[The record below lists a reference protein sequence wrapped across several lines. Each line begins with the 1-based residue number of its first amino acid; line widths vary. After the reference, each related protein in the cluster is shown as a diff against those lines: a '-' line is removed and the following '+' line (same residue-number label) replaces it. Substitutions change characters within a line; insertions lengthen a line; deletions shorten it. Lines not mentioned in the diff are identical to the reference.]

1 VIRTAIIPVAG
12 LGTRM
17 RPVSTVVPKAMLP
30 LVDARGRARTVAH
43 VIVAE
48 AAAAGVET
56 AVLVVSPAHAEM
68 IERYFADLDAAARE
82 ELPDIQYAVQET
94 PGGFGRAVLCGA
106 DFVGAEPF
114 LLLLGDHIHIAEPGE
129 PACAAQVVRAFDGA
143 AAAAVVG
150 MQPVGAEELSRVG
163 VARGE
168 PVDGR
173 LYRCT
178 DFVEKPDEPT
188 AGQRL
193 ITPGLAEGTYL
204 AHCGIYAFAP
214 RMMMVLA
221 ELDEQCPADQEVGLA
236 DAQKILWEGR
246 PDEYLLYRIAGRAW
260 DTGTP
265 EGYAAT
271 QAALRGECGPADSPR

>member
-1 VIRTAIIPVAG
+1 MIRKAIIPVAG

-30 LVDARGRARTVAH
+30 LVDTQGRLRTVAH

-48 AAAAGVET
+48 AGAAGVDT
-56 AVLVVSPAHAEM
+56 AVLVVSPAHVEM
-68 IERYFADLDAAARE
+68 IERYFAELDAAERE
-82 ELPDIQYAVQET
+82 ELPAVEYAIQET
-94 PGGFGRAVLCGA
+94 PGGFGRAVLCGR
-106 DFVGAEPF
+106 DFVGADPF
-114 LLLLGDHIHIAEPGE
+114 LLLLGDHVHVAAPGE
-129 PACAAQVVRAFDGA
+129 PACAAQVVRAFENVS
-143 AAAAVVG
+143 AAAVVG
-150 MQPVGAEELSRVG
+150 MQPVGADELSRVG

-188 AGQRL
+188 ARQRL
-193 ITPGLAEGTYL
+193 VTPGLAEGEYL
-204 AHCGIYAFAP
+204 AHCGIYAFGP
-214 RMMMVLA
+214 EILTCLA
-221 ELDEQCPADQEVGLA
+221 ELDAEGPADGEVGLA
-236 DAQKILWEGR
+236 DAQAVLLQRR
-246 PDEYLLYRIAGRAW
+246 PEEYLLYHIAGRAC

-271 QAALRGECGPADSPR
+271 QAALRQIGD

>member
-30 LVDARGRARTVAH
+30 LVDGRGRARTVAH

-56 AVLVVSPAHAEM
+56 ALLVVSPGHAEM
-68 IERYFADLDAAARE
+68 IERYFADLDAAARG

-94 PGGFGRAVLCGA
+94 PGGFGRAVLWGRGRLA
-106 DFVGAEPF
+106 EGEPF
-114 LLLLGDHIHIAEPGE
+114 LVMLGDHIHIAEPGE
-129 PACAAQVVRAFDGA
+129 EACAAQVVRAFDDA
-143 AAAAVVG
+143 SAAVVG
-150 MQPVGAEELSRVG
+150 MQPVGPEELPRVG

-168 PVDGR
+168 PVTDR

-178 DFVEKPDEPT
+178 DFIEKPDEPT
-188 AGQRL
+188 ARQRL

-204 AHCGIYAFAP
+204 AHCGIYAFGSQ
-214 RMMMVLA
+214 MMSILA
-221 ELDEQCPADQEVGLA
+221 ELDAERPADREVGLA
-236 DAQKILWEGR
+236 DAQEVLLQR
-246 PDEYLLYRIAGRAW
+246 CPQEYLLLHIAGRAW

-271 QAALRGECGPADSPR
+271 QAALRNR

>member
-1 VIRTAIIPVAG
+1 MIRKAIIPVAG

-30 LVDARGRARTVAH
+30 LVDAQGRVRTVAH
-43 VIVAE
+43 VILAE
-48 AAAAGVET
+48 AAAAGVDT
-56 AVLVVSPAHAEM
+56 ALLVVSPPHAEM
-68 IERYFADLDAAARE
+68 IERYFADLGAAERSD
-82 ELPDIQYAVQET
+82 LPGIEYAVQET
-94 PGGFGRAVLCGA
+94 PGGFGRAVLCGRGFLA
-106 DFVGAEPF
+106 AEPF
-114 LLLLGDHIHIAEPGE
+114 LLLLGDHVHVAAPGE
-129 PACAAQVVRAFDGA
+129 PACSAQVVRAFEGA

-188 AGQRL
+188 ARQRL
-193 ITPGLAEGTYL
+193 VTPGLEEGTYL
-204 AHCGIYAFAP
+204 AHCGIYAFGP
-214 RMMMVLA
+214 EILTCLA
-221 ELDEQCPADQEVGLA
+221 ELGAAGPADGEVGLA
-236 DAQKILWEGR
+236 DAQAVLLQRR
-246 PDEYLLYRIAGRAW
+246 PEDYLLYRIAGRAC

-271 QAALRGECGPADSPR
+271 QAALRQIGD